1 MLRIY
6 DQREIKPKTFS
17 DEKVK
22 FESMFL
28 EMQSSKTLKR
38 QFQAAKMSYAI
49 SLSLNIEGGFNWLC
63 FYNCSNIHGGNPH
76 LKYVIVF
83 RLQKLT
89 LRNKCTSTTQHLRL
103 LIRGQDQ
110 DCFQVCGVYGFML
123 FYVLSVFRKLTY
135 AGYFV
140 LIIFE

>member
-1 MLRIY
+1 M
-6 DQREIKPKTFS
+6 
-17 DEKVK
+17 
-22 FESMFL
+22 
-28 EMQSSKTLKR
+28 KR

-49 SLSLNIEGGFNWLC
+49 SLSLNIEGSFNWLC
-63 FYNCSNIHGGNPH
+63 FYNYSNIHGGNLH

-89 LRNKCTSTTQHLRL
+89 LRNNCTSTTQHLRL

-110 DCFQVCGVYGFML
+110 DCFQVCGVYGFVL
-123 FYVLSVFRKLTY
+123 FYVLSVSRTLTY

-140 LIIFE
+140 LIIFEEFMLMLFYLCYYFVLCNDCF